1 MYFNRIKEFCYD
13 GNGTVYSAIEHSV
26 DSASREGFQKG
37 AWDAEIEILKASFSS
52 VICPEYMKD
61 GYIAF
66 EYTIPRL
73 GKRPDIILL
82 INGIVF
88 VLEFKVG
95 EKSASKSQKNQA
107 IGYAEGL
114 KYFHSMSWNMVI
126 APFLVATESKPS
138 KACLKLNDNQVF
150 GLIVCNKD
158 NIIEKIDSVVVY
170 CMENNTHHYKIGWE
184 RDWINGQYDPNPSII
199 ESTLKHYNSHG
210 VHDIRYSEADSETIN
225 ETADYVV
232 RKIDETQRNNEKA
245 IFFVTGVPGAGK
257 TLVGLEIVA
266 KTHKEFK
273 SVFLSGNGPLVD
285 VLSAALTK
293 DTELQEKCARKIDH
307 ENFSGDL
314 YKPTSMVQLIHGYR
328 KATVEKIK
336 DISPEGHLFLKDGAK
351 PEVEHVVVFD
361 EAQRAWTREKLQTP
375 GRSGKWTMLQH
386 QNFPY
391 SEPGFLLWSMSQHK
405 EWSVIVCL
413 VGGGQEINTGEA
425 GITEWIRSLKQFP
438 EWKVYLPKELRDKEY
453 GGDELTKAYEELM
466 NNKEQDQVLHLAV
479 SRRSI
484 RNDKVSDFV
493 KLLLD
498 GEVNKA
504 SIVYKSI
511 KKSDYQIVLSRNIS
525 KAKEWIRRMQGMK
538 EENKP
543 YQRAGVLIS
552 SKAFRLRPF
561 GYEIKK
567 VGEYKKV
574 ANWFLDDVKNT
585 ESSDFMEVALS
596 EFFVQGL
603 ELDWTIVIWDADFR
617 AQFDVNQGFRDWEY
631 YGGFDGIKWEK
642 NNSQQSYQLN
652 AYRVLLTRARRGMII
667 VVPEG
672 NVDDPS
678 RAPEFYNSTYE
689 YIKSI
694 GLDIVK

>member
-1 MYFNRIKEFCYD
+1 MYFDRICNFCITD
-13 GNGTVYSAIEHSV
+13 WRAIYSDIDHSV
-26 DSASREGFQKG
+26 DNVSREGLQKG
-37 AWDAEIEILKASFSS
+37 AWDAEIQILKDCFCKDS
-52 VICPEYMKD
+52 CPD
-61 GYIAF
+61 YIKEGFIIF
-66 EYTIPRL
+66 EYIIPRL
-73 GKRPDIILL
+73 SKRPDVILL

-88 VLEFKVG
+88 VIEFKVG

-126 APFLVATESKPS
+126 APILVATESSPS
-138 KACLKLNDNQVF
+138 KAGLKLNDNNVF
-150 GLIVCNKD
+150 GLIVCNKNNLVERIN
-158 NIIEKIDSVVVY
+158 NIVQYCAENSVY
-170 CMENNTHHYKIGWE
+170 HYNDGWE
-184 RDWINGQYDPNPSII
+184 KDWINGQYDPNPSII

-210 VHDIRYSEADSETIN
+210 VKDIRYSEADSETIS
-225 ETADYVV
+225 ETADFVV
-232 RKIDETQRNNEKA
+232 CKIDETRRNNEKA

-266 KTHKEFK
+266 KTHKEYK

-285 VLSAALTK
+285 VLSTALTK
-293 DTELQEKCARKIDH
+293 DTELQEKCAKKIDH

-328 KATVEKIK
+328 KVTVDKIK
-336 DISPEGHLFLKDGAK
+336 DITPDGELLLKDNTK
-351 PEVEHVVVFD
+351 PEVEHVVIFD

-386 QNFPY
+386 QDFPY

-425 GITEWIRSLKQFP
+425 GITEWIRSLKNFP
-438 EWKVYLPKELRDKEY
+438 EWKVYMPKELKDKEY
-453 GGDELTKAYEELM
+453 GGEALINAVDELENK
-466 NNKEQDQVLHLAV
+466 KEQDQILHLAV

-484 RNDKVSDFV
+484 RNNKVSDFV
-493 KLLLD
+493 KLMLD
-498 GEVNKA
+498 GEKSEASMLYNLLKA
-504 SIVYKSI
+504 S
-511 KKSDYQIVLSRNIS
+511 DFPIVLTRDIS
-525 KAKEWIRRMQGMK
+525 KAKEWIRKRQSGRG
-538 EENKP
+538 ENIP
-543 YQRAGVLIS
+543 YQRAGVLMS

-574 ANWFLDDVKNT
+574 ATWFLGDVNNT
-585 ESSDFMEVALS
+585 ESSDFLEVALS

-603 ELDWTIVIWDADFR
+603 ELDWTIVVWDADFR
-617 AQFDVNQGFRDWEY
+617 AKYSSAGGFQGWDF
-631 YGGFDGIKWEK
+631 YGGFDGFKWE
-642 NNSQQSYQLN
+642 NNNTQQDYQLN

-672 NVDDPS
+672 SIEDIT
-678 RAPEFYNSTYE
+678 RAPEFYNSTYD
-689 YIKSI
+689 YLQSI
-694 GLDIVK
+694 GIEVI

>member
-1 MYFNRIKEFCYD
+1 MYFDQIKEFCKTD
-13 GNGTVYSAIEHSV
+13 WRSIYSDIDHSV
-26 DSASREGFQKG
+26 DNASREGLQKG
-37 AWDAEIEILKASFSS
+37 AWDAEIQILKNNFCLDS
-52 VICPEYMKD
+52 CPDYIKD

-73 GKRPDIILL
+73 GKRPDVILL

-114 KYFHSMSWNMVI
+114 KYFHSMSWNMIIVPI
-126 APFLVATESKPS
+126 LVATESKAS
-138 KACLKLNDNQVF
+138 KAGLKLNDDNVF

-158 NIIEKIDSVVVY
+158 NLVEKINSIVDYCSEKTVY
-170 CMENNTHHYKIGWE
+170 HYEEGWE
-184 RDWINGQYDPNPSII
+184 QNWINGQYDPNPSII

-210 VHDIRYSEADSETIN
+210 VQDIRCSEADSETIS
-225 ETADYVV
+225 ETADFVV
-232 RKIDETQRNNEKA
+232 SKIDETRRKNEKA
-245 IFFVTGVPGAGK
+245 VFFVTGVPGAGK

-266 KTHKEFK
+266 KTHKEYK

-285 VLSAALTK
+285 VLSTALTK
-293 DTELQEKCARKIDH
+293 DTEFQEKCAKKIDH

-328 KATVEKIK
+328 KATVDKIR
-336 DISPEGHLFLKDGAK
+336 DITPDGELLLKDNAK
-351 PEVEHVVVFD
+351 PKVEHVAIFD

-375 GRSGKWTMLQH
+375 GRSGKWTILQH
-386 QNFPY
+386 QDFPY

-425 GITEWIRSLKQFP
+425 GITEWIRSLKNFP
-438 EWKVYLPKELRDKEY
+438 EWKVYMPKELKDKEY
-453 GGDELTKAYEELM
+453 GGEALIKAYNEID
-466 NNKEQDQVLHLAV
+466 NKKEQDQVLHLAV

-484 RNDKVSDFV
+484 RNNKVSDFV

-498 GEVNKA
+498 GENDKA
-504 SIVYKSI
+504 SMLYKSL
-511 KKSDYQIVLSRNIS
+511 KSGFPIALTRDIS
-525 KAKEWIRRMQGMK
+525 KAKEWIRKHQSEKG
-538 EENKP
+538 ENKP
-543 YQRAGVLIS
+543 YQRAGVLMS
-552 SKAFRLRPF
+552 SKAFRLRPLGF
-561 GYEIKK
+561 EIKK

-574 ANWFLDDVKNT
+574 ANWFLGDVNNT
-585 ESSDFMEVALS
+585 ESSDFLEVALS

-603 ELDWTIVIWDADFR
+603 ELDWTIVVWDADFR
-617 AQFDVNQGFRDWEY
+617 AKNDVTNGFGGWEY
-631 YGGFDGIKWEK
+631 YGGFNGHKWEN
-642 NNSQQSYQLN
+642 NNSQQDYQLN

-672 NVDDPS
+672 SLVDKT
-678 RAPEFYNSTYE
+678 RAPEYYDSTYF
-689 YIKSI
+689 YLKSI
-694 GLDIVK
+694 GLEEI

>member
-1 MYFNRIKEFCYD
+1 MYFDQIKEFCKTD
-13 GNGTVYSAIEHSV
+13 WRAIYSDIDHSV
-26 DSASREGFQKG
+26 DNASREGLQKG
-37 AWDAEIEILKASFSS
+37 AWDAEIQILKDNFCIDS
-52 VICPEYMKD
+52 CPDYIKD

-73 GKRPDIILL
+73 GKRPDVILL
-82 INGIVF
+82 IKGIVF

-114 KYFHSMSWNMVI
+114 KYFHSMSWNMII
-126 APFLVATESKPS
+126 APILVATESKPS
-138 KACLKLNDNQVF
+138 KAGLKLNDDNVF

-158 NIIEKIDSVVVY
+158 NLVEKINYVVDY
-170 CMENNTHHYKIGWE
+170 CVENSIYHYKEGWE
-184 RDWINGQYDPNPSII
+184 QDWINGQYDPNPSII

-210 VHDIRYSEADSETIN
+210 VQNIRSSEADSETIS
-225 ETADYVV
+225 ETADFVV
-232 RKIDETQRNNEKA
+232 SKIDETRRNNEKA

-266 KTHKEFK
+266 KTHKDYK

-285 VLSAALTK
+285 VLSTALTK
-293 DTELQEKCARKIDH
+293 DTELQEKCAKKIDH

-328 KATVEKIK
+328 KATVDKIR
-336 DISPEGHLFLKDGAK
+336 DITPDGKLLLKDNTR
-351 PEVEHVVVFD
+351 PEVEHVVIFD

-386 QNFPY
+386 HDFPY

-425 GITEWIRSLKQFP
+425 GITEWIRSLINFP
-438 EWKVYLPKELRDKEY
+438 EWKVYMPKELKDKEY
-453 GGDELTKAYEELM
+453 GGEALIKAY
-466 NNKEQDQVLHLAV
+466 NKIDNKKEQDQVLHLAV

-484 RNDKVSDFV
+484 RNNKVSDFV

-498 GEVNKA
+498 GENEKA
-504 SIVYKSI
+504 CMLYKSL
-511 KKSDYQIVLSRNIS
+511 KSGFPIALTRDIS
-525 KAKEWIRRMQGMK
+525 KAKEWIRKHQREKG
-538 EENKP
+538 ENKP
-543 YQRAGVLIS
+543 YQRAGVLMS
-552 SKAFRLRPF
+552 SKAFRLRPL

-574 ANWFLDDVKNT
+574 ANWFLGDVNNT
-585 ESSDFMEVALS
+585 ESSDFLEVALS

-603 ELDWTIVIWDADFR
+603 ELDWTIVVWDADFR
-617 AQFDVNQGFRDWEY
+617 AKNDVTYGFSGWEY
-631 YGGFDGIKWEK
+631 FGGFDGNKWEN
-642 NNSQQSYQLN
+642 NNSQQDYQLN

-672 NVDDPS
+672 SLVDKT
-678 RAPEFYNSTYE
+678 RAPEYYDSTYS
-689 YIKSI
+689 YLKSI
-694 GLDIVK
+694 GLEEI

>member
-1 MYFNRIKEFCYD
+1 MYFCRIIDFCNTD
-13 GNGTVYSAIEHSV
+13 WRSIYSDIDHSV
-26 DSASREGFQKG
+26 DNASREGLQKG
-37 AWDAEIEILKASFSS
+37 AWDTEIEILKDSFSS
-52 VICPEYMKD
+52 DACPDYIKD

-73 GKRPDIILL
+73 CKRPDVVLL

-95 EKSASKSQKNQA
+95 ETSASKSQKNQA

-114 KYFHSMSWNMVI
+114 KYFHSMSWNMTI
-126 APFLVATESKPS
+126 APILVATESKPS
-138 KACLKLNDNQVF
+138 KASLKLNDNKIF

-158 NIIEKIDSVVVY
+158 NIVDRIEGIINYCNENCDIDY
-170 CMENNTHHYKIGWE
+170 NEGWE
-184 RDWINGQYDPNPSII
+184 QDWINGQYDPNPSII

-210 VHDIRYSEADSETIN
+210 VMDIRHSEADGETIS
-225 ETADYVV
+225 ETADFVV
-232 RKIDETQRNNEKA
+232 QKIDETRRNNEKA

-266 KTHKEFK
+266 KTHKDYK

-293 DTELQEKCARKIDH
+293 DTEQQEKCAKKIDH
-307 ENFSGDL
+307 ENFSGEL

-328 KATVEKIK
+328 KATVDKIK
-336 DISPEGHLFLKDGAK
+336 GITLDGELVLKEHAK
-351 PEVEHVVVFD
+351 PEVEHVVIFD

-375 GRSGKWTMLQH
+375 GRSGKKTILQDPK
-386 QNFPY
+386 FPY

-425 GITEWIRSLKQFP
+425 GITEWMRSLKNFP
-438 EWKVYLPKELRDKEY
+438 EWKVYMPKELRDREY
-453 GGDELTKAYEELM
+453 GGAEMIKTYDYLENK
-466 NNKEQDQVLHLAV
+466 KEQDQVLHLAV

-498 GEVNKA
+498 GEINEARIINNSLKH
-504 SIVYKSI
+504 
-511 KKSDYQIVLSRNIS
+511 SDYHIVLTRDIS
-525 KAKEWIRRMQGMK
+525 KAKSWIRLMQAK
-538 EENKP
+538 RRKNEN
-543 YQRAGVLIS
+543 YRRAGVLMS

-567 VGEYKKV
+567 VGEYKNV
-574 ANWFLDDVKNT
+574 ANWFLDDIKNT
-585 ESSDFMEVALS
+585 ESSDYMEVALS

-603 ELDWTIVIWDADFR
+603 ELDWTIVVWDADLR
-617 AQFDVNQGFRDWEY
+617 ALFDDIHGFCGWDNYR
-631 YGGFDGIKWEK
+631 GFDGIKWTQH
-642 NNSQQSYQLN
+642 NSQHDYHLN

-672 NVDDPS
+672 SDEDLT
-678 RAPEFYNSTYE
+678 RAREYYNSTYE
-689 YIKSI
+689 YLKSLGLEEIK
-694 GLDIVK
+694 

>member
-1 MYFNRIKEFCYD
+1 MYFDQIDKFNITDWRTI
-13 GNGTVYSAIEHSV
+13 YSDIDHSV
-26 DSASREGFQKG
+26 DNASREGLQKG
-37 AWDAEIEILKASFSS
+37 AWDVEIQILKDCFSIGS
-52 VICPEYMKD
+52 CPDYIKE

-73 GKRPDIILL
+73 SKRPDVILL
-82 INGIVF
+82 IKGIVF

-126 APFLVATESKPS
+126 APILVATESKPS
-138 KACLKLNDNQVF
+138 KAGLKLNENNVF
-150 GLIVCNKD
+150 GLIVCNKE
-158 NIIEKIDSVVVY
+158 NLVERIENVVEY
-170 CMENNTHHYKIGWE
+170 CKRNSTYHYNKGWE
-184 RDWINGQYDPNPSII
+184 QDWINGQYDPNPSII

-210 VHDIRYSEADSETIN
+210 VQNIKYTEADSETIS
-225 ETADYVV
+225 ETAEFVV
-232 RKIDETQRNNEKA
+232 RKIDETRRNNEKA

-266 KTHKEFK
+266 KTHKEYK

-293 DTELQEKCARKIDH
+293 DTERQEKCAKKIDH

-328 KATVEKIK
+328 KATVDKIK
-336 DISPEGHLFLKDGAK
+336 DITPEGQLLLKDNTK
-351 PEVEHVVVFD
+351 PEVEHVVIFD

-375 GRSGKWTMLQH
+375 GRSGKWSMLQH
-386 QNFPY
+386 PNFPY

-405 EWSVIVCL
+405 DWSVIVCL
-413 VGGGQEINTGEA
+413 VGGGQEINSGEA
-425 GITEWIRSLKQFP
+425 GITEWIRSLKNFP
-438 EWKVYLPKELRDKEY
+438 GWKVYMPKELKDKEY
-453 GGDELTKAYEELM
+453 GGEVLIKAYDELDNK
-466 NNKEQDQVLHLAV
+466 KEQDQLLHLAV

-484 RNDKVSDFV
+484 RNNKVSDFV

-498 GEVNKA
+498 GEREKARTLNK
-504 SIVYKSI
+504 SLELSKYP
-511 KKSDYQIVLSRNIS
+511 IVLTRDIS
-525 KAKEWIRRMQGMK
+525 KAKEWIRKRQSEK

-543 YQRAGVLIS
+543 YQRAGVLMS
-552 SKAFRLRPF
+552 SKAFRLRPL

-574 ANWFLDDVKNT
+574 ANWFLEDVNST
-585 ESSDFMEVALS
+585 ESSDFLEVALS

-603 ELDWTIVIWDADFR
+603 ELDWTIVVWDADFR
-617 AQFDVNQGFRDWEY
+617 AKYNMSDGFLGWEFFR
-631 YGGFDGIKWEK
+631 GFDGLNWEK
-642 NNSQQSYQLN
+642 NNLQQDYQLN

-672 NVDDPS
+672 SLTDKT
-678 RAPEFYNSTYE
+678 RAPEFYDSTYN
-689 YIKSI
+689 YLKSL
-694 GLDIVK
+694 GLEEI

>member
-1 MYFNRIKEFCYD
+1 MYFAPIKDFCITD
-13 GNGTVYSAIEHSV
+13 SRAIYSEIDHSV
-26 DSASREGFQKG
+26 DNASREGLQKG
-37 AWDAEIEILKASFSS
+37 AWDAEIKILKDNFCIDS
-52 VICPEYMKD
+52 CPDYIKD

-73 GKRPDIILL
+73 SKRPDVILL

-95 EKSASKSQKNQA
+95 ERSASKSQKNQA

-126 APFLVATESKPS
+126 APVLVATESKPS
-138 KACLKLNDNQVF
+138 NAGLRLNDNHVF
-150 GLIVCNKD
+150 GLIICNK
-158 NIIEKIDSVVVY
+158 NNLVERINSIVEY
-170 CMENNTHHYKIGWE
+170 CAENTTYYYKEGWE
-184 RDWINGQYDPNPSII
+184 QEWINGQYDPNPSII

-210 VHDIRYSEADSETIN
+210 VLDIRHSEADSETIS
-225 ETADYVV
+225 ETADFVV
-232 RKIDETQRNNEKA
+232 RKIDETRQNNEKA

-266 KTHKEFK
+266 KTHKDYK

-285 VLSAALTK
+285 VLSTALTK
-293 DTELQEKCARKIDH
+293 DTELQEKCAKKIDH

-328 KATVEKIK
+328 KATVDKIR
-336 DISPEGHLFLKDGAK
+336 DITPDGELLLKDNTK
-351 PEVEHVVVFD
+351 PEVEHVVIFD

-425 GITEWIRSLKQFP
+425 GIVEWIRSLKSFP
-438 EWKVYLPKELRDKEY
+438 QWKVYMPQELKDKEY
-453 GGDELTKAYEELM
+453 GGEELISAYDELD
-466 NNKEQDQVLHLAV
+466 NKKVQDQVLHLAV

-484 RNDKVSDFV
+484 RNNKVSDFV

-498 GEVNKA
+498 GDNAEACLLNKLL
-504 SIVYKSI
+504 KT
-511 KKSDYQIVLSRNIS
+511 SDYPIALTRDIS
-525 KAKEWIRRMQGMK
+525 EAKEWIRKRQSEKG
-538 EENKP
+538 ENKP
-543 YQRAGVLIS
+543 YQRAGVLMS

-574 ANWFLDDVKNT
+574 ANWFLGDVNNT
-585 ESSDFMEVALS
+585 ESSDFLEVALS

-603 ELDWTIVIWDADFR
+603 ELDWTIVVWDADFR
-617 AQFDVNQGFRDWEY
+617 AKYNSSDGFLGWEF
-631 YGGFDGIKWEK
+631 YGGFNGLKWEN
-642 NNSQQSYQLN
+642 NNSQQDYQLN

-672 NVDDPS
+672 SVEDNT
-678 RAPEFYNSTYE
+678 RAPEYYDSTYE
-689 YIKSI
+689 YLKSVE
-694 GLDIVK
+694 LDEI